1 MNRLFVSKSNY
12 VLRKVLNKE
21 TSLDIIKDFIE
32 TFLKLE
38 IEKIKLH
45 PYLEKMSKFL
55 PQEENF
61 GIADVRIITK
71 DNKELNVGIQIIDG
85 YYIQNKLLLY
95 YAQIHGN
102 QLEYKDQNKEVD
114 TITINILD
122 FNYFSSKE
130 YHKIIK
136 IKENTNLLEEN
147 KDIELHTIELKKF
160 LKKRKLIENKED
172 AWIAYLEGSDR
183 ELKQYAIE
191 NCKAIKQL
199 DFLLDQYWKD
209 EKME

>member
-12 VLRKVLNKE
+12 VLRKILNKQ
-21 TSLDIIKDFIE
+21 TSLEIIKDFIE
-32 TFLKLE
+32 AVLKFE
-38 IEKIKLH
+38 IKQIELH
-45 PYLEKMSKFL
+45 PYLDKISKFL
-55 PQEENF
+55 PQEDNF

-71 DNKELNVGIQIIDG
+71 DNRELNVGIQIIDG

-102 QLEYKDQNKEVD
+102 QLEYENQDKEVE

-130 YHKIIK
+130 YHKVIK
-136 IKENTNLLEEN
+136 VRENSSLGESA
-147 KDIELHTIELKKF
+147 KDLELHTIELKKF
-160 LKKRKLIENKED
+160 IKRKKSIENKED
-172 AWIAYLEGSDR
+172 AWIAYLEGSDN
-183 ELKQYAIE
+183 ELKQYAI
-191 NCKAIKQL
+191 NNYKSIKEL
-199 DFLLDQYWKD
+199 DDLADRYWKD

>member
-12 VLRKVLNKE
+12 VLRKILNKQ
-21 TSLDIIKDFIE
+21 TSLEIIKDFIE
-32 TFLKLE
+32 AVLKLE
-38 IEKIKLH
+38 IKQIELH
-45 PYLEKMSKFL
+45 PYLDKISKFL
-55 PQEENF
+55 PQEDNF
-61 GIADVRIITK
+61 GIADVRILTK
-71 DNKELNVGIQIIDG
+71 DNRELNVGIQIIDG

-102 QLEYKDQNKEVD
+102 QLEYENQDKEVE

-136 IKENTNLLEEN
+136 VRENTSLGESA
-147 KDIELHTIELKKF
+147 KDLELHTIELKKF
-160 LKKRKLIENKED
+160 IKRKKSIENKED
-172 AWIAYLEGSDR
+172 AWVAYLEGSDND
-183 ELKQYAIE
+183 LKQYAI
-191 NCKAIKQL
+191 NNYKSIKEL
-199 DFLLDQYWKD
+199 DDLADRYWKD

>member
-12 VLRKVLNKE
+12 VLRKILNKQ
-21 TSLDIIKDFIE
+21 TSLEIIKDFIE
-32 TFLKLE
+32 AVLKLE
-38 IEKIKLH
+38 IKQIELH
-45 PYLEKMSKFL
+45 PYLDKISKFL
-55 PQEENF
+55 PQEDNF
-61 GIADVRIITK
+61 GIADVRILTK
-71 DNKELNVGIQIIDG
+71 DNRELNVGIQIIDG

-102 QLEYKDQNKEVD
+102 QLEYENQDKEAE

-136 IKENTNLLEEN
+136 VRENTSLGESA
-147 KDIELHTIELKKF
+147 KDLELHTIELKKF
-160 LKKRKLIENKED
+160 IKRKKSIENKED
-172 AWIAYLEGSDR
+172 AWIAYLEGSDND
-183 ELKQYAIE
+183 LKQYAI
-191 NCKAIKQL
+191 NNYKSIKEL
-199 DFLLDQYWKD
+199 DDLADRYWKD

>member
-12 VLRKVLNKE
+12 VLRKILNKR
-21 TSLDIIKDFIE
+21 TSLEIIKDFIE
-32 TFLKLE
+32 AVLKLE
-38 IEKIKLH
+38 IRQIELH
-45 PYLEKMSKFL
+45 PYLDKISKFL
-55 PQEENF
+55 PQEDNF

-71 DNKELNVGIQIIDG
+71 DNRELNVGIQIIDG

-102 QLEYKDQNKEVD
+102 QLEYENQDKEVE

-130 YHKIIK
+130 YHKVIK
-136 IKENTNLLEEN
+136 VRENTSLGESAKEL
-147 KDIELHTIELKKF
+147 ELHTIELKKF
-160 LKKRKLIENKED
+160 IKRKKSIENKED
-172 AWIAYLEGSDR
+172 AWIAYLEGSDN
-183 ELKQYAIE
+183 ELKQYAI
-191 NCKAIKQL
+191 NNYKSIKEL
-199 DFLLDQYWKD
+199 DDLADRYWKD

>member
-12 VLRKVLNKE
+12 VLRKILNKQ
-21 TSLDIIKDFIE
+21 TSLEIIKDFIE
-32 TFLKLE
+32 AVLKFE
-38 IEKIKLH
+38 IKQIELH
-45 PYLEKMSKFL
+45 PYLDKISKFL
-55 PQEENF
+55 PQEDNF

-71 DNKELNVGIQIIDG
+71 DNRELNVGIQIIDG

-102 QLEYKDQNKEVD
+102 QLEYENQDKEVE

-130 YHKIIK
+130 YHKVIK
-136 IKENTNLLEEN
+136 VRENTSLGESA
-147 KDIELHTIELKKF
+147 KDLELHTIELKKF
-160 LKKRKLIENKED
+160 IKRKKSIENKED
-172 AWIAYLEGSDR
+172 AWIAYLEGSDN
-183 ELKQYAIE
+183 ELKQYAI
-191 NCKAIKQL
+191 NNYKSIKEL
-199 DFLLDQYWKD
+199 DDLADRYWKD

>member
-12 VLRKVLNKE
+12 VLRKILNKQ
-21 TSLDIIKDFIE
+21 TSLEIIKDFIE
-32 TFLKLE
+32 AVLKLE
-38 IEKIKLH
+38 IKQIELH
-45 PYLEKMSKFL
+45 PYLDKISKFL
-55 PQEENF
+55 PQEDNF
-61 GIADVRIITK
+61 GIADVRILTK
-71 DNKELNVGIQIIDG
+71 DNRELNVGIQIIDG

-102 QLEYKDQNKEVD
+102 QLEYENQDKEVE

-136 IKENTNLLEEN
+136 VRENTSLGESA
-147 KDIELHTIELKKF
+147 KDLELHTIELKKF
-160 LKKRKLIENKED
+160 IKRKKSIENKED
-172 AWIAYLEGSDR
+172 AWIAYLEGSDND
-183 ELKQYAIE
+183 LKQYAI
-191 NCKAIKQL
+191 NNYKSIKEL
-199 DFLLDQYWKD
+199 DDLADRYWKD

>member
-12 VLRKVLNKE
+12 VLRKILNKR
-21 TSLDIIKDFIE
+21 TSLEIIKDFIE
-32 TFLKLE
+32 AVLKLE
-38 IEKIKLH
+38 IRQIELH
-45 PYLEKMSKFL
+45 PYLDKISKFL
-55 PQEENF
+55 PQEDNF

-71 DNKELNVGIQIIDG
+71 DNRELNVGIQIIDG

-102 QLEYKDQNKEVD
+102 QLEYENQDKEVE

-130 YHKIIK
+130 YHKVIK
-136 IKENTNLLEEN
+136 VRENTSLGESAKEL
-147 KDIELHTIELKKF
+147 ELHTIELKKF
-160 LKKRKLIENKED
+160 IKRKKSIENKED
-172 AWIAYLEGSDR
+172 AWIAYLEGSDN
-183 ELKQYAIE
+183 ELKQYAI
-191 NCKAIKQL
+191 NNYKSIKAL
-199 DFLLDQYWKD
+199 DDLADRYWKD

>member
-12 VLRKVLNKE
+12 VLRKILNKQ
-21 TSLDIIKDFIE
+21 TSLEIIKDFIE
-32 TFLKLE
+32 AVLKLE
-38 IEKIKLH
+38 IKQIELH
-45 PYLEKMSKFL
+45 PYLDKISKFL
-55 PQEENF
+55 PQEDNF
-61 GIADVRIITK
+61 GIADVRILTK
-71 DNKELNVGIQIIDG
+71 DNRELNVGIQIIDG

-102 QLEYKDQNKEVD
+102 QLEYENQDKEVE

-136 IKENTNLLEEN
+136 VRENTSLGESA
-147 KDIELHTIELKKF
+147 KDLELHTIELKKF
-160 LKKRKLIENKED
+160 IKRKKSIENKED
-172 AWIAYLEGSDR
+172 AWIAYLEGSDND
-183 ELKQYAIE
+183 LKQYDI
-191 NCKAIKQL
+191 NNYKSIKEL
-199 DFLLDQYWKD
+199 DDLADRYWKD

>member
-12 VLRKVLNKE
+12 VLRKILNKR
-21 TSLDIIKDFIE
+21 TSLEIIKDFIE
-32 TFLKLE
+32 AVLKLE
-38 IEKIKLH
+38 IRQIELH
-45 PYLEKMSKFL
+45 PYLDKISKFL
-55 PQEENF
+55 PQEDNF

-71 DNKELNVGIQIIDG
+71 DNRELNVGIQIIDG

-102 QLEYKDQNKEVD
+102 QLEYENQDKEVE

-130 YHKIIK
+130 YHKVIK
-136 IKENTNLLEEN
+136 VRENTSLGESAKEL
-147 KDIELHTIELKKF
+147 ELHTIELKKF
-160 LKKRKLIENKED
+160 IKRKKSIENKED

-183 ELKQYAIE
+183 ELKQYAID

>member
-12 VLRKVLNKE
+12 VLRRILNKQ
-21 TSLDIIKDFIE
+21 TSLEIIKDFIE
-32 TFLKLE
+32 AVLKFE
-38 IEKIKLH
+38 IKQIELH
-45 PYLEKMSKFL
+45 PYLDKISKFL
-55 PQEENF
+55 PQEDNF

-71 DNKELNVGIQIIDG
+71 DNRELNVGIQIIDG

-102 QLEYKDQNKEVD
+102 QLEYENQDKEVE

-130 YHKIIK
+130 YHKVIK
-136 IKENTNLLEEN
+136 VRENSSLGESA
-147 KDIELHTIELKKF
+147 KDLELHTIELKKF
-160 LKKRKLIENKED
+160 IKRKKSIENKED
-172 AWIAYLEGSDR
+172 AWIAYLEGSDN
-183 ELKQYAIE
+183 ELKQYAI
-191 NCKAIKQL
+191 NNYKSIKEL
-199 DFLLDQYWKD
+199 DDLADRYWKD

>member
-12 VLRKVLNKE
+12 EIRKILNKR
-21 TSLDIIKDFIE
+21 TSLEIIKDFIE
-32 TFLKLE
+32 AVLKLE
-38 IEKIKLH
+38 IRQIELH
-45 PYLEKMSKFL
+45 PYLDKISKFL
-55 PQEENF
+55 PKEDNF

-71 DNKELNVGIQIIDG
+71 DNRELNVGIQIIDG

-102 QLEYKDQNKEVD
+102 QLEYENQDKEVE

-130 YHKIIK
+130 YHKVIK
-136 IKENTNLLEEN
+136 VRENTSLGESTKEL
-147 KDIELHTIELKKF
+147 ELHTIELKKF
-160 LKKRKLIENKED
+160 IKRKKSIENKED
-172 AWIAYLEGSDR
+172 AWIAYLEGSDN
-183 ELKQYAIE
+183 ELKQYAI
-191 NCKAIKQL
+191 NNYKSIKEL
-199 DFLLDQYWKD
+199 DDLADRYWKD